1 MNSKYLI
8 PLFLFVFLLSFCE
21 KENPLVPANSEPP
34 RDSTDVVSPPD
45 TSSSEPGDTTT
56 TAPPDTTGQN
66 PADTV
71 YSAFGAYFPIGE
83 HHRWLYESRYIR
95 YDDVNLTV
103 DTTLGYPE
111 LSVRKDTIVEGRQ
124 YVKLSDDLY
133 IRIRDGRYFQ
143 YFRSPE
149 DGSNNE
155 WIFLDENAEPG
166 ARWTTDTLRYE
177 DHPVEGPVYV
187 YFAYE
192 LAEKEG
198 ALEVN
203 DITYEQVITIFE
215 DRYMKLGEKSF
226 DANISRRIFY
236 YSRDIGLIRE
246 YWEGFNVKY
255 ERDLISFDTD

>member
-1 MNSKYLI
+1 MNSKHLI
-8 PLFLFVFLLSFCE
+8 PIFLFLSFFFHCE
-21 KENPLVPANSEPP
+21 KESPFAPTDPEQP
-34 RDSTDVVSPPD
+34 RDSTNVVSPPD
-45 TSSSEPGDTTT
+45 TNNSEPGDTTT
-56 TAPPDTTGQN
+56 TAPPDTI
-66 PADTV
+66 

-83 HHRWLYESRYIR
+83 HHRWLYESRYIQ

-111 LSVRKDTIVEGRQ
+111 LSFLKDTIAEGRQ
-124 YVKLSDDLY
+124 YIKLSDYLY
-133 IRIRDGRYFQ
+133 IRVQDGQYFQ

-155 WIFLDENAEPG
+155 WMFLDENAEPG
-166 ARWTTDTLRYE
+166 SRWTTDTLRYE

-192 LAEKEG
+192 LVEKAG
-198 ALEVN
+198 ALDVN
-203 DITYEQVITIFE
+203 GITYHEVITVFE
-215 DRYMKLGEKSF
+215 DRYMKLGEKPF
-226 DANISRRIFY
+226 DDNISRRIFY

-246 YWEGFNVKY
+246 EREGFNVKY